1 MSNKE
6 KDVTNTHIAEGLIA
20 GMLIGTLTAV
30 LINIF
35 FGFNNAWWAWTT
47 FPGVGLMVG
56 LLIGMNIKK
65 EGK

>member
-1 MSNKE
+1 MSHVQW
-6 KDVTNTHIAEGLIA
+6 DAYIARITRCRFA
-20 GMLIGTLTAV
+20 SAV